1 MSFLLSLHSRT
12 PRIRLPSKSLQVQTM
27 KFHGVIYS
35 HIHLVEL
42 YQEISIIGTRTM
54 VKLLSLIAITGG
66 MAATS
71 SSAEGGGIRLQS
83 IVTSNQPR
91 MDDTTITTE
100 DLELATRQFV
110 ESNIG
115 KIRIVSNRDIDGKKS
130 RRLNS
135 EPSTRHER
143 TSEHVTLDVNVGNNW
158 SSGKSGKE
166 STSTTVAGIT
176 SEEVREHNKRFARV
190 TSSTRT
196 RLLTCTLYYL
206 TTHYFLHVTRL
217 RTSYR
222 SSTSSH

>member
-1 MSFLLSLHSRT
+1 
-12 PRIRLPSKSLQVQTM
+12 
-27 KFHGVIYS
+27 
-35 HIHLVEL
+35 
-42 YQEISIIGTRTM
+42 
-54 VKLLSLIAITGG
+54 
-66 MAATS
+66 
-71 SSAEGGGIRLQS
+71 
-83 IVTSNQPR
+83 
-91 MDDTTITTE
+91 MDDTTITTK

-143 TSEHVTLDVNVGNNW
+143 TTEHVTLDVNVSNNL

-176 SEEVREHNKRFARV
+176 SEEVREQNTRFARV
-190 TSSTRT
+190 TSSSS
-196 RLLTCTLYYL
+196 RLRYSRVPCTI
-206 TTHYFLHVTRL
+206 HYFLHVTRL

>member
-1 MSFLLSLHSRT
+1 
-12 PRIRLPSKSLQVQTM
+12 
-27 KFHGVIYS
+27 
-35 HIHLVEL
+35 
-42 YQEISIIGTRTM
+42 M

-83 IVTSNQPR
+83 IMTSNQPR
-91 MDDTTITTE
+91 MDDTTITTK

-143 TSEHVTLDVNVGNNW
+143 TTEHVTLDVNVGNNL

-176 SEEVREHNKRFARV
+176 SEEVREQKKMFHASLLLFGHV
-190 TSSTRT
+190 THY
-196 RLLTCTLYYL
+196 LYYL
-206 TTHYFLHVTRL
+206 TTHYVLHVTRL